1 MFSITLPKYFVIFFD
16 FDEFVFEFV
25 AAVVVVVVDG
35 ATCPDTL
42 LILLQ

>member
-25 AAVVVVVVDG
+25 AAVVVVVDG
-35 ATCPDTL
+35 APCRDTL